1 MATKSTSSVEIVT
14 EAPVAMELQ
23 SVSTAELRAQLHD
36 AIGLTEA
43 AIVRVAAIW
52 SELSR
57 RGEDLSGVRFS
68 LARFMLRVARGQ
80 LLPGLVVALSGQT
93 RALERIAELPLDDQK
108 RLAAGDALE
117 IYRGQD
123 RIDTAPLASLTYSEI
138 ALAIR
143 DGRIRTAAE
152 QRMAFERVKKA
163 RSRRM
168 RGRPPKITVLP
179 DNLVRIGNVEVP
191 AERLLAEMR
200 AAGLV

>member
-23 SVSTAELRAQLHD
+23 SVSTAELRAQLHE

-43 AIVRVAAIW
+43 AIVRVATIW

-143 DGRIRTAAE
+143 DGRIRSAAE

-179 DNLVRIGNVEVP
+179 DNLVRIGTVEVP

>member
-23 SVSTAELRAQLHD
+23 SVSTAELRAQLHE

-43 AIVRVAAIW
+43 AIVRVATIW

-179 DNLVRIGNVEVP
+179 DNLVRIGTVEVP
-191 AERLLAEMR
+191 AERLLAKMR